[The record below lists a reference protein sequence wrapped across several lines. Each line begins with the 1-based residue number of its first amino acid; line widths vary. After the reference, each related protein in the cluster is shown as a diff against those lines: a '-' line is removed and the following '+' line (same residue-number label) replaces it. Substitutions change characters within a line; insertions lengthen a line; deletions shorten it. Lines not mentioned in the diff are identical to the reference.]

1 MVHIFDSEDIGR
13 RVLLCICPDKP
24 NFKWHENH
32 AYEVPYESI
41 IRYKFIRRINHI
53 EKILPKIRNTSPV
66 LKKVDPILI
75 GKALGAEYVN
85 LECDILKVNKDYLLV
100 KSLRSY

>member
-24 NFKWHENH
+24 NFKWQENST
-32 AYEVPYESI
+32 YEVPYESI
-41 IRYKFIRRINHI
+41 MSYKFIKQINFI
-53 EKILPKIRNTSPV
+53 GKALPNIRNTSPV
-66 LKKVDPILI
+66 LKKVDLILI

-100 KSLRSY
+100 KFLRSY

>member
-13 RVLLCICPDKP
+13 RVLLCIDIDKP
-24 NFKWHENH
+24 NLKWQENST
-32 AYEVPYESI
+32 YEVPYESI

-66 LKKVDPILI
+66 LKKVDPLLI
-75 GKALGAEYVN
+75 GKALGVEYVN
-85 LECDILKVNKDYLLV
+85 LECDIMEVNKDYLVV
-100 KSLRSY
+100 KQL